1 MSNWSNF
8 APLQT
13 IGLATQVDDDN
24 ATTLSPLCNKQCL
37 SVEGIDASKFLQ
49 GQLSCDMNEIDAQQW
64 QYGSHCN
71 HKGRVLSSFRAAAL
85 SDNHFILSLSQD
97 IAQSA
102 CAALA
107 KYIVFSKATISE
119 QSDHMGLGLSGPEAR
134 SLLAQHLSAPTPGQS
149 ALVEG
154 GLIIAISQNRFEL
167 WLENQQAEKIWKIL
181 KPFCTLVDSTHW
193 TLLDIQE
200 GIGEIRHGS
209 QELFIPQMLN
219 LNELGGISYTK
230 GCYTGQ
236 EIVARMEYRGNLK
249 RHMVKLQSNSN
260 SSSSAPEPGAE
271 LFCQDSKQS
280 VGNIVIAQDSPLG
293 LQALAVC
300 SDKHMDQALFCHAEE
315 QHFEAS
321 SLSYAITT
329 AKELN

>member
-8 APLQT
+8 APLQA
-13 IGLATQVDDDN
+13 IELARQVDDDN
-24 ATTLSPLCNKQCL
+24 ATTLSPLHNKQCL
-37 SVEGIDASKFLQ
+37 SVEGIDAGKFLQ
-49 GQLSCDMNEIDAQQW
+49 GQLSCDINEIDVHQW

-71 HKGRVLSSFRAAAL
+71 HKGRMLSSFRAAAL
-85 SDNHFILSLSQD
+85 SSDHFLLCLSQD
-97 IAQSA
+97 ISQSA

-119 QSDHMGLGLSGPEAR
+119 HSNHMGLGLSGPEAR
-134 SLLAQHLSAPTPGQS
+134 SLLVQHLSAPVPGQS
-149 ALVEG
+149 VLIEG
-154 GLIIAISQNRFEL
+154 GLVIAISQNRFEL
-167 WLENQQAEKIWKIL
+167 WLENQQAEKVWEIL
-181 KPFCTLVDSTHW
+181 KPFCTLVDSSHW
-193 TLLDIQE
+193 TLLDIKE
-200 GIGEIRHGS
+200 GIGEIRNGS
-209 QELFIPQMLN
+209 QDLFIPQMLN

-236 EIVARMEYRGNLK
+236 EIVARMEYRGKLK

-260 SSSSAPEPGAE
+260 SSGTAPKPGAE
-271 LFCQDSKQS
+271 VFCQESKQS
-280 VGNIVIAQDSPLG
+280 VGNIVVAQDSPLG

-300 SDKHMDQALFCHAEE
+300 SEKHLDQALFCHEDE